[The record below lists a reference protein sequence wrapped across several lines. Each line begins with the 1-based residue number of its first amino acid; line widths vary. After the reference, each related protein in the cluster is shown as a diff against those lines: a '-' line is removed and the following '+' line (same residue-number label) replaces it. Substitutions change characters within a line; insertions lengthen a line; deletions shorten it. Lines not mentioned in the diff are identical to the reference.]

1 MYVVKLQY
9 YTKTAVTATTSK
21 HSTSKPT
28 YTTTSKHSTSHSSTQ
43 LVLPSTPL
51 LHLLILLPQNI
62 QLLSPPM
69 PLVQNTQLQNHL
81 FQLLLPNIQLM
92 ILPQSLFVTPQHLQ
106 LLVNTPSTSLT
117 SHQNCC
123 YFDFMLKQ
131 CM

>member
-1 MYVVKLQY
+1 MYVVKLQLLHQ
-9 YTKTAVTATTSK
+9 KLQLQPPPRSIQLP
-21 HSTSKPT
+21 SQPT
-28 YTTTSKHSTSHSSTQ
+28 LPLPNTQLRTRLLQ

-69 PLVQNTQLQNHL
+69 PLVQTTQLQNHL

-92 ILPQSLFVTPQHLQ
+92 ILPQSLLLHPQHLQ

-117 SHQNCC
+117 NHQK
-123 YFDFMLKQ
+123 LLLL
-131 CM
+131 